1 MTNPATNN
9 LTGEAIRIRLA
20 ESDDRDAIRALF
32 NQSLIEGQTDNGDT
46 GEDIENLQD
55 WYFADDGASGF
66 WVAEYENQ
74 IVGMIGV
81 RCMHD
86 DVAEMRRL
94 RVAPAYR
101 RQGVGSRL
109 MEQAV
114 RFCKDQ
120 GYLKVRLDVRSE
132 RTPAIALFEKLG
144 FVHSRTREMEGR
156 KRLDFYL
163 DLYSDPDSNN
173 HT

>member
-9 LTGEAIRIRLA
+9 LTAEGVRIRLA
-20 ESDDRDAIRALF
+20 EPDDCEAIRALF
-32 NQSLIEGQTDNGDT
+32 QQSLIEGQTDDGDA
-46 GEDIENLQD
+46 GEDIDSLQD

-66 WVAEYENQ
+66 WVAEHEGTV
-74 IVGMIGV
+74 IGMIGV
-81 RCMHD
+81 RNLHD

-101 RQGVGSRL
+101 RQGIGSRL

-144 FVHSRTREMEGR
+144 FVHSRTREMKGR
-156 KRLDFYL
+156 TRLDFYL
-163 DLYSDPDSNN
+163 DLYSDPESNN
-173 HT
+173 HG

>member
-9 LTGEAIRIRLA
+9 QTTETIRIRLA
-20 ESDDRDAIRALF
+20 EPNDLDALRDLF
-32 NQSLIEGQTDNGDT
+32 NQSLIEGQIDNGDT

-55 WYFADDGASGF
+55 WYFSDDGASGF
-66 WVAEYENQ
+66 WVAEYEGKV
-74 IVGMIGV
+74 IGMIGV
-81 RCMHD
+81 RSMHD
-86 DVAEMRRL
+86 DSAEVRRL

-132 RTPAIALFEKLG
+132 RTPAIAMFEKLG
-144 FVHSRTREMEGR
+144 FVHSRTREMGGR

-163 DLYSDPDSNN
+163 DLYRDPDSNN